1 MTSAHLLVRVGGERY
16 ALPIRYVVEVARMG
30 ELTPVP
36 GAPHALLGVQ
46 NLRGQVVPVVDL
58 GAIVGMPRSEKR
70 GALVVVD
77 DSGQPAGL
85 AVDALL
91 DVADLVA
98 EATQSPDGPLLG
110 SAMVDGA
117 LVGLLDAQRSLRLAQ
132 GPA

>member
-1 MTSAHLLVRVGGERY
+1 MTSAHLLVRVEGERY
-16 ALPIRYVVEVARMG
+16 ALPIHDVVEVARIG

-36 GAPHALLGVQ
+36 GAPHAVLGVQ

-58 GAIVGMPRSEKR
+58 GAVVGMPRSEKR

-85 AVDALL
+85 AVDALI
-91 DVADLVA
+91 DVADLVGDA
-98 EATQSPDGPLLG
+98 SEPPDGPLLG

-117 LVGLLDAQRSLRLAQ
+117 LVGLLDARSLLRLTQDSA
-132 GPA
+132 